1 LTAPKGWSDLRN
13 YVKLVASWLGVDN
26 RTAVQLLTADEVE
39 CLLVE
44 AMFRKAVWS

>member
-1 LTAPKGWSDLRN
+1 VRS
-13 YVKLVASWLGVDN
+13 YVLLIGSWLGVDN

-44 AMFRKAVWS
+44 AMCRKAVWS

>member
-1 LTAPKGWSDLRN
+1 MRA

-26 RTAVQLLTADEVE
+26 RTAVSLLTADEVE

-44 AMFRKAVWS
+44 AMCRKAVWS

>member
-1 LTAPKGWSDLRN
+1 MRS
-13 YVKLVASWLGVDN
+13 YVRLISAWLGVDN

-44 AMFRKAVWS
+44 AMCRKAVWS

>member
-1 LTAPKGWSDLRN
+1 MRS
-13 YVKLVASWLGVDN
+13 YVRLIGSWLGVDN

-44 AMFRKAVWS
+44 AMCRNAVWS